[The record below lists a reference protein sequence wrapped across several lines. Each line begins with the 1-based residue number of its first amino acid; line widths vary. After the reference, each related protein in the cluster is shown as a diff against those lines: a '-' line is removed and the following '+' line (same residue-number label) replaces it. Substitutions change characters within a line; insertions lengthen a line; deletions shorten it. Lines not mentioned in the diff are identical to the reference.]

1 VLSTGQIVG
10 ENKKMAHLK
19 KLDIIAQEFI
29 SLQSSDTGR
38 ARKNNEESKM
48 ILQISKI
55 LTPSI
60 RKMAKNK
67 GLLNLLDD
75 VQQHAYLA
83 INTALKSWD
92 GNMSS
97 FSTYVHWQLR
107 AEMKNLELHHFP
119 ERRKV
124 SQNIDVQMLYLNR
137 PCNDEKGSEG
147 AELGEIMNLDP
158 EGYLHI
164 EDNIAL
170 KMQWRN
176 IEFAL
181 AKIVIPQVN
190 EYVAAGCVNRKN
202 IVDSMRNIQIY
213 VERTLIEESSCLV
226 SEKHGVSRERV
237 RQVTGLVDKS
247 FCHHIKELM
256 ANPRPMTKDEKLA
269 WELALSVYKEEK
281 DHLITIS
288 GEINVRP
295 SEQIEDECLARQ
307 DVPVNNKLAAV
318 TTAAI
323 LSFQPAQI
331 AAQPQKAPQE
341 VSRAIP
347 PAEPVVEPVEVAALK
362 KQSSVSN
369 KPEAIVEPKQ
379 IASSSKREFIDAQA
393 TGSKEWAIKLSE
405 HPSQNEVKS
414 AASNL
419 IKIYP
424 ELRRYK
430 PAIIRSQNGA
440 RYSIAF
446 ASLNLKEAT
455 VICASLQAQG
465 QKCARIRI
473 GNR

>member
-1 VLSTGQIVG
+1 
-10 ENKKMAHLK
+10 MAHLK

-29 SLQSSDTGR
+29 CLQNSDTIR
-38 ARKNNEESKM
+38 ARKRSEEGKL
-48 ILQISKI
+48 ILSISKI
-55 LTPSI
+55 LSPSI

-67 GLLNLLDD
+67 GMLGILDE
-75 VQQHAYLA
+75 VQQHAFLA

-92 GNMSS
+92 GDMSS

-137 PCNDEKGSEG
+137 PCNEEKGSEG

-170 KMQWRN
+170 KMQRRN

-181 AKIVIPQVN
+181 AKIVIPRVN
-190 EYVAAGCVNRKN
+190 EYVATGCVNRKN
-202 IVDSMRNIQIY
+202 IVDSMRNIQVY

-237 RQVTGLVDKS
+237 RQVTKLVEKS

-269 WELALSVYKEEK
+269 WELALSVYREEK

-288 GEINVRP
+288 GEITVRP
-295 SEQIEDECLARQ
+295 SEEIENECLARQ
-307 DVPVNNKLAAV
+307 EIPVNKNIAAMA
-318 TTAAI
+318 TAAI
-323 LSFQPAQI
+323 LSFQSAQI
-331 AAQPQKAPQE
+331 SAEPQKQQE

-347 PAEPVVEPVEVAALK
+347 PSETVVKTAVVPAPQKKTNLASKSEIKKEAELPN
-362 KQSSVSN
+362 SSRRAFIGA
-369 KPEAIVEPKQ
+369 EA
-379 IASSSKREFIDAQA
+379 S
-393 TGSKEWAIKLSE
+393 GSKEWAIKLSE
-405 HPSQNEVKS
+405 HPSQNEVKN
-414 AASNL
+414 AAGNI

-440 RYSIAF
+440 RYSLAF
-446 ASLNLKEAT
+446 ASLNMKEAT
-455 VICASLQAQG
+455 VICANLQAQG